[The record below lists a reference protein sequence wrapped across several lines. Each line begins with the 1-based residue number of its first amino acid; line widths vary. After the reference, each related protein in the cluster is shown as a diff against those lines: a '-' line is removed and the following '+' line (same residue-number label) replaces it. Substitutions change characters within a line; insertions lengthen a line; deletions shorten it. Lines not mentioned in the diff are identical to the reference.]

1 MLSRVFLI
9 NQNKCCARKCL
20 MCPYEQKHSGKSSVV
35 RKEIIE
41 DLDEWELKQIKNVR
55 KLNIN
60 F

>member
-41 DLDEWELKQIKNVR
+41 DLDEWELKQIKNVG
-55 KLNIN
+55 KLNT
-60 F
+60 

>member
-41 DLDEWELKQIKNVR
+41 DLDEWELKQIKNVK
-55 KLNIN
+55 KLNI
-60 F
+60 

>member
-20 MCPYEQKHSGKSSVV
+20 MCPYEQKHSGKSSMV

-55 KLNIN
+55 KLNV
-60 F
+60 

>member
-20 MCPYEQKHSGKSSVV
+20 MCPYEQKHSGKSSEV

-41 DLDEWELKQIKNVR
+41 DLDEWELKQIKNVN
-55 KLNIN
+55 KLNI
-60 F
+60 

>member
-20 MCPYEQKHSGKSSVV
+20 MCPYEQKHSGKSSMV
-35 RKEIIE
+35 RKEIIK

-55 KLNIN
+55 KLNI
-60 F
+60 